1 MDFLAALGF
10 ILAFGMIFALVIVE
24 TWAAVLRLYATI
36 KMRRQV
42 NHQVKADRLT

>member
-10 ILAFGMIFALVIVE
+10 ILAYGMIFVLVISE
-24 TWAAVLRLYATI
+24 AWTAILRLYATI
-36 KMRRQV
+36 KMRRQA